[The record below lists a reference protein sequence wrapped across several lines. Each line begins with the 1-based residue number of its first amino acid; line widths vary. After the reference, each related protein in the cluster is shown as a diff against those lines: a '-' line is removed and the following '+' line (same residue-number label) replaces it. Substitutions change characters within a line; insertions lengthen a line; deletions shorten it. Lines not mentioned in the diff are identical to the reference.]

1 MKGTKCLLLVSFFAL
16 FIGGC
21 VSHQFHD
28 TRPKF
33 EGYPIYSN
41 RHVPEG
47 RVVWL
52 AIPLSDESGVVW
64 ENSWAA
70 YLLPYENK
78 QRHFLVSM
86 LGDRTDRA
94 RFSSEIDKALEIYRE
109 NKSNLDSRHAQ
120 HQHTG
125 YTSSSAGSVGD
136 EEKRRLLKELHSV
149 DF

>member
-1 MKGTKCLLLVSFFAL
+1 MKGVKYLLLVSFAML
-16 FIGGC
+16 FGGC
-21 VSHQFHD
+21 VSYQDQD
-28 TRPKF
+28 TRPRF

-78 QRHFLVSM
+78 QKHFLVSM

-94 RFSSEIDKALEIYRE
+94 RFSLEIDRALETYRT
-109 NKSNLDSRHAQ
+109 NRSNPDSRHAQ
-120 HQHTG
+120 HQRHAG
-125 YTSSSAGSVGD
+125 YTSSAGD
-136 EEKRRLLKELHSV
+136 EEKRRLIAELHSV